1 MRDEN
6 LHKISE
12 LADRTVT
19 DPLTANILLC
29 YALRQTEKPLDTD
42 LLYDIAV
49 TSGIINYFTFQDTLQ
64 TMEETGAVSRIRKD
78 GQMCFRLTAKGR
90 ETADQMQHLAGKSYR
105 EQIAEALA
113 AAVQRLKNEE
123 QVKISYETLPQ
134 GCHLHVRLVDHE
146 LILLEL
152 TLFTPDETQARLLGD
167 KILTNP
173 SAVYHE
179 ILRAVMPERKT
190 GLS

>member
-19 DPLTANILLC
+19 DPVTANILLC
-29 YALRQTEKPLDTD
+29 YVMHKIAQELDAD

-49 TSGIINYFTFQDTLQ
+49 TSGIINYFAFQDALQ
-64 TMEETGAVSRIRKD
+64 TMEETGAVTCRRKD
-78 GQMCFRLTAKGR
+78 GIQYYSLTAKGSD
-90 ETADQMQHLAGKSYR
+90 TADRLHHLTGKSYR
-105 EQIAEALA
+105 EHITKIAQNC
-113 AAVQRLKNEE
+113 VRRRKNEE

-134 GCHLHVRLVDHE
+134 GCHLHVRIVDHE

-152 TLFTPDETQARLLGD
+152 TLFTPDEYQAKLLGD
-167 KILTNP
+167 KILNHP
-173 SAVYHE
+173 SVVYHE
-179 ILRAVMPERKT
+179 ILRAVMPEQ
-190 GLS
+190 GQ